1 MKSNFHTNFFFWRS
15 IDLIKGHLE
24 LSLKGRDV
32 GGPDPAPK
40 PTRLD
45 EKEKRDKEKKEQ
57 KRKREKEKENKT
69 KDGSDDEAEVILKK
83 LKAGK

>member
-1 MKSNFHTNFFFWRS
+1 M
-15 IDLIKGHLE
+15 
-24 LSLKGRDV
+24 KGRDV

-40 PTRLD
+40 LTRLD

-57 KRKREKEKENKT
+57 KRKRKKEKENKT
-69 KDGSDDEAEVILKK
+69 KEGSDDEAEVILKK